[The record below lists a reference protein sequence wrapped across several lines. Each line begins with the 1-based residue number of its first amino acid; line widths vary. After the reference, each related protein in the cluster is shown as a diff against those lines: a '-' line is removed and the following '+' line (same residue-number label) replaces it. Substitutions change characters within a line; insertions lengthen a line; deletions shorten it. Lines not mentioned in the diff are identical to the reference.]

1 MIWSNSSAFIQTRN
15 PSSFGCGFRRI
26 LYVIGLVGGDS
37 IDESDETE
45 TTEAGERVRV
55 PVSGGVLIYETR
67 ALGRN
72 SSGSSRSTTGIGWPT
87 RSPREVTTG
96 ARCSTCQ
103 NSTSSATTLIRAV
116 LLHADPGTGQCRY
129 PPAVSH
135 GGRPNMTSSNQT
147 NETEQFT
154 RSWPDKQI
162 APAEVRTE
170 IDCVIFARTRK
181 RGIRA
186 VYHSPVLNE
195 SAAGAREQD
204 QTQVI

>member
-1 MIWSNSSAFIQTRN
+1 
-15 PSSFGCGFRRI
+15 
-26 LYVIGLVGGDS
+26 
-37 IDESDETE
+37 
-45 TTEAGERVRV
+45 
-55 PVSGGVLIYETR
+55 
-67 ALGRN
+67 
-72 SSGSSRSTTGIGWPT
+72 
-87 RSPREVTTG
+87 
-96 ARCSTCQ
+96 
-103 NSTSSATTLIRAV
+103 
-116 LLHADPGTGQCRY
+116 
-129 PPAVSH
+129 
-135 GGRPNMTSSNQT
+135 MTSSNQT